1 MGDELRSRLSDAG
14 QAELQAAAGARA
26 PTPGPR
32 SCTRRGVSAGGAA
45 IVVLGLLAAVV
56 IFIAVRKKTPETPTN
71 NDYHE
76 YAIMLDA
83 GSSGTRA
90 HVYSWP
96 ASSSCPERIAQRQVT
111 ERGGDGKSTAD
122 DAGGLDVQTA
132 QGVAGYLQP
141 LLDFAQETVPND
153 RWSAT
158 PIQLQATAG
167 LRKMP
172 GEHDRL
178 QTTVPLAKSG
188 GAVGQSASSKYS
200 SMQSPTPSA
209 RRPSA
214 RCEPRLGP

>member
-14 QAELQAAAGARA
+14 QAELQAAAGARD
-26 PTPGPR
+26 PTPGTR
-32 SCTRRGVSAGGAA
+32 SCTRRGVSAGVAA

-71 NDYHE
+71 NDDTE

-188 GAVGQSASSKYS
+188 GAVVQSASSKYS

>member
-1 MGDELRSRLSDAG
+1 MGDELRSRLSDVG
-14 QAELQAAAGARA
+14 QAELQAAARD
-26 PTPGPR
+26 PTPGTR
-32 SCTRRGVSAGGAA
+32 SCTRRGVSAGVAA

-56 IFIAVRKKTPETPTN
+56 IVIAVRKKPPETPTN

-153 RWSAT
+153 CWSAT

-188 GAVGQSASSKYS
+188 GAVVQSASSKYS